1 MKKLESRELR
11 IGNWV
16 SMAEY
21 GVQQISSY
29 NIYQL
34 NLMEAGAKVA
44 DYYHLIEP
52 IPLTEEWLVKFGFFE
67 KYKSTSNRW
76 NIKWF
81 EIHDIEDDNGYL
93 EGRFMYDFRLHIQ
106 HVHNLQNLYFA
117 LTGEELTL
125 KQ

>member
-16 SMAEY
+16 SMAQY

-29 NIYQL
+29 NIYKL
-34 NLMEAGAKVA
+34 NLMELGTKVA
-44 DYYHLIEP
+44 DYYYLIEP
-52 IPLTEEWLVKFGFFE
+52 IPLTEEWIVKFGFYFAGHE
-67 KYKSTSNRW
+67 KRTFLQVYVKDGVKLRLSNSGILYYQ
-76 NIKWF
+76 NIPIKT
-81 EIHDIEDDNGYL
+81 
-93 EGRFMYDFRLHIQ
+93 
-106 HVHNLQNLYFA
+106 VHRLQNLYFA